1 MTSIITPL
9 GSWTWNIVTD
19 EINWNQAMQN
29 LYRLQGLTF
38 PINLGQWK
46 NFIFSEDIGKITALP
61 FDNAKGEF
69 ECCIKVKLP
78 EQQYAVHKLFG
89 RTQTDLAGKVIGIV
103 GYCQEI
109 SVHHIN
115 ESIPIAQTI
124 FDRSSEA
131 IMITDAELAI
141 TRVNASFTSITG
153 YDAAEAIGKT
163 PKLFKSG
170 LGGSL
175 FFEEIWQSLS
185 EKYYWEGE
193 TWGVRKSGEIY
204 PQWGS
209 ITAIKDINGNIKS
222 YLAIFSDISERKRT
236 ESYIQYLT
244 DYDALTGL
252 PNRFLLLRQLDNL
265 LPAINQKNEIAALL
279 FLDIDHFKTVINS
292 LGHSVGD
299 KILLKVAELLSSAVQ
314 SGSTIARLGGD
325 EFAILLPELG
335 QNRDSAVQS
344 VTKVSDQ
351 LRGLLSDPIK
361 IMSHSI
367 VVTCSIGVV
376 FFPTDADT
384 SEQLF
389 KLADAAL
396 HQAKQDGRNQV
407 QFITPDIAQNAN
419 RRMIL
424 LSALN
429 FALALNE
436 FTLMLQPQ
444 FDRLQTLISGE
455 ALLRW
460 EPNGQTMAYPDEFIP
475 LAEENGTIVQIGI
488 WVVRTVCCYI
498 KNWIEQGLMQK
509 TQYIAINISPKQFV
523 QLDFVGIIR
532 KIVEESGIQP
542 YNLELELTEGLLIKN
557 IDESVS
563 KLAKLKECGFRISID
578 DFGTGY
584 SSLAYLKRF
593 PLDTLKIDRSFVTA
607 VDNDSSN
614 AGIVEAIIAMAKALK
629 FDTVAEGVE
638 TQAEFD
644 FLNHQ
649 HCDLYQGYFF
659 SKPLSFAH
667 FEELLKSTKAI

>member
-1 MTSIITPL
+1 
-9 GSWTWNIVTD
+9 
-19 EINWNQAMQN
+19 MQD
-29 LYRLQGLTF
+29 LYGLPNLTF
-38 PINLGQWK
+38 PIKLAQWQK
-46 NFIFSEDIGKITALP
+46 FIFAEDNEKITSLISE
-61 FDNAKGEF
+61 NTKSEV
-69 ECCIKVKLP
+69 ECSIKVILP
-78 EQQYAVHKLFG
+78 HQQYAVHKLFG
-89 RTQTDLAGKVIGIV
+89 RTQTDSAGKIMGIV
-103 GYCQEI
+103 GYCQEV

-115 ESIPIAQTI
+115 ESMPIAQTI
-124 FDRSSEA
+124 FNRSSEA
-131 IMITDAELAI
+131 IMITDADLLI

-153 YDAAEAIGKT
+153 CDTTEAIGKS

-170 LGGSL
+170 LGGTL
-175 FFEEIWQSLS
+175 FFDEIWGCLC
-185 EKYYWEGE
+185 EKHYWEGE
-193 TWGVRKSGEIY
+193 TWGVRKNGEVY

-209 ITAIKDINGNIKS
+209 ITAIKDINGNTKS
-222 YLAIFSDISERKRT
+222 YIAIFSDISERKRT

-252 PNRFLLLRQLDNL
+252 PNRFLLLRQLEDL
-265 LPAINQKNEIAALL
+265 LPAINRKNEIAALL

-292 LGHSVGD
+292 LGHSAGD
-299 KILLKVAELLSSAVQ
+299 KILLKMAELLS
-314 SGSTIARLGGD
+314 GSIGKSSIVARLGGD
-325 EFAILLPELG
+325 EFAILLTDLG
-335 QNRDSAVQS
+335 QSRSNAVQI
-344 VTKVSDQ
+344 VKTISDQ
-351 LRGLLSDPIK
+351 IRSLLSEPIQ
-361 IMSHSI
+361 IMEHSI
-367 VVTCSIGVV
+367 VITCSIGVV

-396 HQAKQDGRNQV
+396 HQAKLEGRNQA

-436 FTLMLQPQ
+436 FNLMLQPQ
-444 FDRLQTLISGE
+444 FDQSQNLISAE

-460 EPNGQTMAYPDEFIP
+460 EPNSQTMAYPDEFIP
-475 LAEENGTIVQIGI
+475 LAEENGTIVQIGL
-488 WVVRTVCCYI
+488 WVVRTVCSYI
-498 KNWIEQGLMQK
+498 KSWIDQGLLQQK
-509 TQYIAINISPKQFV
+509 QYIAINISPRQFV
-523 QLDFVGIIR
+523 QPDFVEIVSQ
-532 KIVEESGIQP
+532 IVEEAGIHP

-563 KLAKLKECGFRISID
+563 KLEKLKACGFRISID

-638 TQAEFD
+638 TKAEFD
-644 FLNHQ
+644 FLMRQ

-659 SKPLSFAH
+659 SRPLSFNN
-667 FEELLKSTKAI
+667 FDQLLKSRNAALTNA

>member
-1 MTSIITPL
+1 
-9 GSWTWNIVTD
+9 
-19 EINWNQAMQN
+19 MQD
-29 LYRLQGLTF
+29 LYRLPDLRF
-38 PINLGQWK
+38 PIKLAQWK
-46 NFIFSEDIGKITALP
+46 NFVFEEDIEKITSLASDAP
-61 FDNAKGEF
+61 KSEF
-69 ECCIKVKLP
+69 ECSIRVILP
-78 EQQYAVHKLFG
+78 DQQYAVHKLFG
-89 RTQTDLAGKVIGIV
+89 RTQTDSEGKIMGLE
-103 GYCQEI
+103 GYCQEV

-124 FDRSSEA
+124 FNRSSEA
-131 IMITDAELAI
+131 IMITDAELTI
-141 TRVNASFTSITG
+141 TRVNHSFTSITG
-153 YDAAEAIGKT
+153 YEALEAIGKS

-175 FFEEIWQSLS
+175 FFEEIWQCLS
-185 EKYYWEGE
+185 EKHYWEGE
-193 TWGVRKSGEIY
+193 TWGLRKNGEAY

-209 ITAIKDINGNIKS
+209 ITAIKDIHGTIKS

-244 DYDALTGL
+244 DYDGLTGL
-252 PNRFLLLRQLDNL
+252 PNRFLLLRQLDDL
-265 LPAINQKNEIAALL
+265 LPAINEKNEIAALL

-299 KILLKVAELLSSAVQ
+299 KILLKTAELLSSSVCN
-314 SGSTIARLGGD
+314 GSIVARLGCD
-325 EFAILLPELG
+325 EFAILLTDLG
-335 QNRDSAVQS
+335 QNRETAVQS
-344 VTKVSDQ
+344 TTKICHQ
-351 LRGLLSDPIK
+351 IRGLLGEPITV
-361 IMSHSI
+361 MNHSI

-376 FFPTDADT
+376 FFPNDADT

-396 HQAKQDGRNQV
+396 HQAKQEGRNQV
-407 QFITPDIAQNAN
+407 QFITPDIAQHAN

-444 FDRLQTLISGE
+444 FNGLKKLISAE

-460 EPNGQTMAYPDEFIP
+460 DPNGQTMAYPDEFIP
-475 LAEENGTIVQIGI
+475 LAEENGTIVQIGL
-488 WVVRTVCCYI
+488 WVVRTVCIYI

-523 QLDFVGIIR
+523 QPDFVELVSR
-532 KIVEESGIQP
+532 IVEESRIQP

-557 IDESVS
+557 IDESVL
-563 KLAKLKECGFRISID
+563 KLAELKDRGFRISID

-593 PLDTLKIDRSFVTA
+593 PLNTLKIDRSFVTA

-659 SKPLSFAH
+659 SKPLSFDN
-667 FEELLKSTKAI
+667 FDQLLRFKQAIC